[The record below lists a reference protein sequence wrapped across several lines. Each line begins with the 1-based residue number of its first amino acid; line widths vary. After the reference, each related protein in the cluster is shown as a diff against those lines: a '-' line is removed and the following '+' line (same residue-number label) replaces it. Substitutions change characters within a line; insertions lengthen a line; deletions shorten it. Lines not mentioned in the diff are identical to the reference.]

1 MKDSMYFAPTEV
13 EEAVKLLSEYGDQ
26 ATILAG
32 GTDLVPKINYYE
44 SRPSVLLYIGNLGIE
59 GVKEENGK
67 LVLGA
72 MTTTSR
78 LASDP
83 LINEKA
89 GALAEAARLTGSDAV
104 RNSGTIGGNLANA
117 SPAADLVPPLLAM
130 DAELVLTGVKGERT
144 VAVKDFFT
152 GPGKTVLGASEF
164 IREIYFPVPKGR
176 VVFLKLG
183 RRKAMTLSVVNVAVR
198 LHMDASGCHEARIA
212 IGSMAPTAIR
222 CSRAEKMLLGKKLDG
237 KLIRACAEEAIADTR
252 PIDDQRATAW
262 YRRQAG
268 KALVARAVAQAAGL
282 DLQ

>member
-1 MKDSMYFAPTEV
+1 MRDSMYFAPTEV
-13 EEAVKLLSEYGDQ
+13 EDAVKLLSDYGDQ

-32 GTDLVPKINYYE
+32 GTDLVPKINDYE
-44 SRPSVLLYIGNLGIE
+44 LKPSVLLYIGNLGIK

-67 LVLGA
+67 LVVGA
-72 MTTTSR
+72 MTTTSCI
-78 LASDP
+78 ASDP

-144 VAVKDFFT
+144 VAITDFFT
-152 GPGKTVLGASEF
+152 GPGKTVLAASEF
-164 IREIYFPVPKGR
+164 IKDIRIPVPQGR

-198 LHMDASGCHEARIA
+198 LHTDGSGCHEARIA

-222 CSRAEKMLLGKKLDG
+222 CTQAETMLLGKKLDG
-237 KLIRACAEEAIADTR
+237 ELIQACAEKAIADTS

-262 YRRQAG
+262 YRLQAG
-268 KALVARAVAQAAGL
+268 KTLVARAVAQAAGV
-282 DLQ
+282 DIQ